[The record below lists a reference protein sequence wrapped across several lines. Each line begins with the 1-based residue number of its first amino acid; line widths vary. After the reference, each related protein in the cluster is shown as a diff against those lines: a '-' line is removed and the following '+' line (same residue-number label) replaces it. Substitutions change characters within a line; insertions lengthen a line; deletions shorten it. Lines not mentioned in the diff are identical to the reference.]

1 MSEIRIL
8 NLCHKKSILVDIYSE
23 SLLRTHYQQLVWN
36 NDEVAKPTLP
46 CPEKFGW
53 TADENGWVPVMKKLR
68 IPPAPDAITY
78 LVKCKCAKDRCSTN
92 RCRCRKAGINC
103 TDLCRCSDSGKLC
116 ENMHDNEGEDDDGY
130 DDDDDDEARSGRG
143 FRDP

>member
-1 MSEIRIL
+1 MGA
-8 NLCHKKSILVDIYSE
+8 CHEETTYTT
-23 SLLRTHYQQLVWN
+23 RPRRNY
-36 NDEVAKPTLP
+36 LP
-46 CPEKFGW
+46 CKVQMRKE
-53 TADENGWVPVMKKLR
+53 
-68 IPPAPDAITY
+68 
-78 LVKCKCAKDRCSTN
+78 RCSTN

-130 DDDDDDEARSGRG
+130 DDDDGEARSGRG